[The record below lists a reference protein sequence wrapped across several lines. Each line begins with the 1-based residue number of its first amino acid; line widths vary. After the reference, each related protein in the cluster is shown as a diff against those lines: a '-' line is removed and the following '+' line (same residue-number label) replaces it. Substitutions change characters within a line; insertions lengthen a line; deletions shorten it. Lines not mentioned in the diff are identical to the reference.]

1 MMRLLLI
8 SPLAAA
14 AVALAVRSPRK
25 AALGTFAGA
34 VGLLVG
40 AAVLS
45 RSLPARA
52 WGDLLLLDELGMYFL
67 AIVVGVHFVCSIYTF
82 GYFRREM
89 EHGGIDAHKVRK
101 YHIWINL
108 FVFSMVVVACSHH
121 LAIQWIAVEATTL
134 FSAPLIYLRGDRKGM
149 EAAWKYLL
157 ICSVGIAFAFLGIIF
172 LSRAAGE
179 VSLTYTAISREANRF
194 DPRFLRLAFL
204 FFLVG
209 YGTKMGLAPMHT
221 WLPDAHSQAPAPA
234 SAMLSGVLLNCAFLS
249 ILRVVPAVP
258 GDYAAPLMILFGI
271 ASIAV
276 PALLVAVQRDI
287 KRLLAFSSIENMGIA
302 CLGIGFGGAAKPAA
316 LLHVLNHS
324 IVKVLLFLVAGDLIL
339 RYGTQRIRKIRA
351 VLRQAPLSG
360 FLLFGG
366 LLAIAGS
373 PPFGSFWSKF
383 GVLAGGVAGGN
394 VAVSFLYLALLAV
407 LFGSFLVH
415 GSNMALGEGE
425 LQSRPMTAS
434 EWCCLLPACALL
446 LASACLGLHVP
457 QGLYEVLERLSTA
470 VTFS

>member
-1 MMRLLLI
+1 MMHLLLL

-14 AVALAVRSPRK
+14 VAALAVRSPRK
-25 AALGTFAGA
+25 AALGTIAGA
-34 VGLLVG
+34 VSLLVC
-40 AAVLS
+40 AAVLA
-45 RSLPARA
+45 RSLPVPA
-52 WGDLLLLDELGMYFL
+52 WGDLLLLDELGMFFL
-67 AIVVGVHFVCSIYTF
+67 FIVIGVHLLCSVYTY

-89 EHGGIDAHKVRK
+89 EHGAIDAGKVRM

-121 LAIQWIAVEATTL
+121 LALQWMAVEATTL

-172 LSRAAGE
+172 LSRAAGN
-179 VSLTYTAISREANRF
+179 VSLTYTAIPLAAERL

-249 ILRVVPAVP
+249 ILRVVPAIP
-258 GDYAAPLMILFGI
+258 EEYASPLMILFGI
-271 ASIAV
+271 VSIAV

-302 CLGIGFGGAAKPAA
+302 CLGIGFGGVAKPAA

-324 IVKVLLFLVAGDLIL
+324 IAKVLVFLVAGDLIL
-339 RYGTQRIRKIRA
+339 RYGTQRIKKIRG
-351 VLRQAPLSG
+351 VLRGSPLSG

-366 LLAIAGS
+366 MLAIAGS

-394 VAVSFLYLALLAV
+394 VAVSVLFLALLAV

-425 LQSRPMTAS
+425 PQPQSAAN
-434 EWCCLLPACALL
+434 WWCLLPACVLL
-446 LASACLGLHVP
+446 FASVWLGIHVP
-457 QGLYEVLERLSTA
+457 QRLYDVLEKLSSA
-470 VTFS
+470 VSFS